1 MDLSFQAPGA
11 HYFVRSISEQGIFIG
26 DNCYSRS
33 LLLAEDQLISDW
45 PPQNFDELQVH
56 HLSAIFQLQPAVV
69 LLGTGNRQHFP
80 AAELMMEFHC
90 RGIGIE
96 VMASAPACRTFNV
109 LVAESRRVVAALM
122 PFQTSHMAGQGQS
135 IKGNSP

>member
-1 MDLSFQAPGA
+1 VDLSLQAPGE
-11 HYFVRSISEQGIFIG
+11 HYFVRSISELGIFIG

-33 LLLAEDQLISDW
+33 ILLAEDQLISDW
-45 PPQNFDELQVH
+45 PPQNFDELQIH
-56 HLSAIFQLQPAVV
+56 HFAAIFQLQPAVV
-69 LLGTGNRQHFP
+69 LLGTGSRQHFP
-80 AAELMMEFHC
+80 AAELMMEFHR

-122 PFQTSHMAGQGQS
+122 PFQP
-135 IKGNSP
+135 SPNAQKS